1 MLDSVNLFPNAATN
15 PEALIEDHANL
26 KQSRFYVIWKHAFD
40 LIGALLLL
48 PIMLIVAALLIVAN
62 RRLNPGPLF
71 YTQKR
76 MGKNCE
82 PFQVFKFRTMLSA
95 SEISRGAYD
104 DLEHDRITPFGR
116 LLRRTRL
123 DELPQ
128 IINIFRRD
136 MSLIG
141 PRPDYYDHAVVYID
155 TVHGYRERHRMRPG
169 ISGYAQVRH
178 GYIEGIEGVRSKVS
192 ADLQYISKA
201 SILVDLK
208 ITWRTIKVVAGRQ
221 GM

>member
-1 MLDSVNLFPNAATN
+1 MLDSANLFPDVATN
-15 PEALIEDHANL
+15 PEVLIGDHADL
-26 KQSRFYVIWKHAFD
+26 KPSRFYLIWKRSFD
-40 LIGALLLL
+40 LTGALLLL
-48 PIMLIVAALLIVAN
+48 PIMLIVAAVLIVAN

-71 YTQKR
+71 YAQKR
-76 MGKNCE
+76 MGHNCE
-82 PFQVFKFRTMLSA
+82 PFQALKFRTMLAA
-95 SEISRGAYD
+95 SEITRGAYD
-104 DLEHDRITPFGR
+104 ELEHDRITPFGKF
-116 LLRRTRL
+116 LRRMRL

-128 IINIFRRD
+128 IINILRRD